1 MNIFLWILAAIH
13 GALIINAIGNLMWF
27 RRTKSKTH
35 AAEPLP
41 KVSVLV
47 PARNEEH
54 RLPRLIQSFNQQNH
68 PDAELIVYDDL
79 SSDGTWTII
88 AASENERISGL
99 RGTALPEGWIGKV
112 NACYQLSLK
121 ASGKV
126 LLFIDADTE
135 FQSPEALEGMC
146 RRFEAR
152 PTGTMLTGM
161 TLLKG
166 RGQLIVTMVG
176 NLILACIPWWL
187 GKHMPF
193 PGLSAVN
200 GQCWMIETKDYRRLE
215 PHVFAKNE
223 VLEDVMIGR
232 YLHKQ
237 GLIPLLDD
245 VRSELAVYMYSSFGE
260 AWKGF
265 RKNSAAAL
273 GSSTLISS
281 ITLLIYFLVFVVA
294 PFFSI
299 WFLLSMYFLKW
310 ITDRSTN
317 QSFVVTLLSPVSY
330 LLTILIGIDSIITR
344 SRGRIEWKGRTIK

>member
-1 MNIFLWILAAIH
+1 MNVFLWVLAAIH
-13 GALIINAIGNLMWF
+13 GALIVNAIGNLMRF
-27 RRTKSKTH
+27 RHAKSKPY
-35 AAEPLP
+35 AAGPLP
-41 KVSVLV
+41 KISVLV

-54 RLPRLIQSFNQQNH
+54 HLPRLIQSFNLQDH
-68 PDAELIVYDDL
+68 PNAELIVYDDL
-79 SSDGTWTII
+79 SSDDTWSII
-88 AASENERISGL
+88 SASENERVSGL
-99 RGTALPEGWIGKV
+99 RGTALPEGWVGKV
-112 NACYQLSLK
+112 HACYQLSLK

-135 FQSPEALEGMC
+135 FQSPEALQRMC
-146 RRFEAR
+146 RRFETR
-152 PTGTMLTGM
+152 PTSTILTGM

-193 PGLSAVN
+193 HQLSAVN

-232 YLHKQ
+232 YLHKR

-273 GSSTLISS
+273 GSSTWISS
-281 ITLLIYFLVFVVA
+281 ITLLIYFLIFVAA
-294 PFFSI
+294 PFFNI
-299 WFLLSMYFLKW
+299 WFLFSIYALKW
-310 ITDRSTN
+310 ITDQSTN
-317 QSFVVTLLSPVSY
+317 HSFIVTLLTPFSY
-330 LLTILIGIDSIITR
+330 LLTILIGIDSIFTR